1 MRRLRSST
9 VVLGGMGVLAATIT
23 ACGSEP
29 DKRCVD
35 PLTRE
40 QLPRSECD
48 GKSSGS
54 GTSGSGTTVATPRGS
69 YYYGGSVSDN
79 KVSGGSFNK
88 TAVDS
93 GGFGCSRT
101 GGG

>member
-23 ACGSEP
+23 ACGSDP
-29 DKRCVD
+29 DRRCVD

-40 QLPRSECD
+40 ELPSYRCESGGGDDD
-48 GKSSGS
+48 GSSG
-54 GTSGSGTTVATPRGS
+54 THRGA
-69 YYYGGSVSDN
+69 YYYGGSVNDRR
-79 KVSGGSFNK
+79 VSGGSFDK
-88 TAVDS
+88 TAVDT
-93 GGFGCSRT
+93 GGFGCSGT

>member
-29 DKRCVD
+29 DRRCVD

-40 QLPRSECD
+40 ELPSYRCE
-48 GKSSGS
+48 SG
-54 GTSGSGTTVATPRGS
+54 GGSDDDSTTRGA
-69 YYYGGSVSDN
+69 YYYGGSVRD
-79 KVSGGSFNK
+79 KRVSGGSFDK

-93 GGFGCSRT
+93 GGFGCSGT

>member
-1 MRRLRSST
+1 
-9 VVLGGMGVLAATIT
+9 MGVLAATIT

-35 PLTRE
+35 RLSRE
-40 QLPRSECD
+40 QLPRYECE
-48 GKSSGS
+48 SGS
-54 GTSGSGTTVATPRGS
+54 GGGSSPRGS
-69 YYYGGSVSDN
+69 YYYGGSVSDK
-79 KVSGGSFNK
+79 KVSGGSFDK
-88 TAVDS
+88 AAVDS

>member
-40 QLPRSECD
+40 ELPSYRCE
-48 GKSSGS
+48 SG
-54 GTSGSGTTVATPRGS
+54 GSDDDDGTTHRGS
-69 YYYGGSVSDN
+69 YYYGGSVRDN
-79 KVSGGSFNK
+79 RVSGGSFDK
-88 TAVDS
+88 TAVDT
-93 GGFGCSRT
+93 GGFGCSGS

>member
-9 VVLGGMGVLAATIT
+9 VVLGGMGLLAATIT

-35 PLTRE
+35 RLSRE
-40 QLPRSECD
+40 QLPRYECES
-48 GKSSGS
+48 GGSGSGS
-54 GTSGSGTTVATPRGS
+54 GTSTTTPRGS
-69 YYYGGSVSDN
+69 YYYGGSVSDK
-79 KVSGGSFNK
+79 KVSGGSFDK
-88 TAVDS
+88 AAVDS